1 MQSTSWETPSWMKHE
16 GLRVTWRGSRL
27 RLNASLWLWPMGGPL
42 TLPLRDPCVFGR
54 WHGGG
59 GSGDAIRPWWRRG
72 GARAFVRPQLCSS
85 PLTGCAKGRRGSEC
99 PRNLGSPRST
109 LGLRV
114 YMTTCG
120 GELAP
125 SLWASA
131 ASFPKATPPQ
141 VALSAACLL
150 RASPCQGWSRRPE
163 WS

>member
-1 MQSTSWETPSWMKHE
+1 MKHE

-72 GARAFVRPQLCSS
+72 GGTDLCAPPALLLASHW
-85 PLTGCAKGRRGSEC
+85 LRQGQE
-99 PRNLGSPRST
+99 
-109 LGLRV
+109 GLRV
-114 YMTTCG
+114 PQEPWFPTLHPRSSDYMATCG